1 MRLSLES
8 NISRLFVA
16 ITLPDPIRTTLV
28 DLQRELKPILPS
40 SSTAWTRPENLHL
53 TLRFLGNVASTRIPE
68 LSQRLGLA
76 LAGFGEFDVGC
87 GRLGCFPDLRFPR
100 VVWASVQDAE
110 MRLIR
115 LQRLVNETVVGF
127 AQTPAEATFVGHI
140 TLAQLKPIKRP
151 EAEHL
156 AHFFERAATRHFGD
170 WQVSSIA
177 LIRSQPS
184 QAGAGYT
191 EIFRAKLP

>member
-1 MRLSLES
+1 VRLSLES
-8 NISRLFVA
+8 NIARLFVA

-53 TLRFLGNVASTRIPE
+53 TLRFLGNVASLRIPE

-76 LAGFGEFDVGC
+76 LAGFGEFDAGC

-110 MRLIR
+110 KRLIR
-115 LQRLVNETVVGF
+115 LHRLVNDAVAGF
-127 AQTPAEATFVGHI
+127 APATAEATFVGHI
-140 TLAQLKPIKRP
+140 TLARSKRIQRP
-151 EAEHL
+151 DAERL

-170 WQVSSIA
+170 WRVSSIA

-184 QAGAGYT
+184 QAGASYT
-191 EIFRAKLP
+191 EIFRAKLQ